1 MGKRRSGES
10 PVRELKRMNLSQS
23 IRARAALRLGLAATL
38 AAGLLGACSSGSR
51 TQIRIVGSSTVYPF
65 TTAVAEQFKRKW
77 TEFPAPIVESTG
89 TGGGIKL
96 MCAGLGAQFPDAANA
111 SRRIK
116 KSEVEDCARH
126 GVKGLIE
133 LQVGIDGL
141 VIAQAR
147 GADFP
152 SLTERDVYL
161 ALAANPFGKGANT
174 ARTWRQVNPALPD
187 IRIEVIGPPPTS
199 GTRDSFNELYMLK
212 GCNTEPAMQALKKSD
227 DTAHKQI
234 CERVREDGA
243 YVEGG
248 ENDNL
253 IVQKVAANPQ
263 ALGVFGFSFMEENSD
278 RVKDVPLG
286 GVEATYENI
295 ASGKFPASRALYVYV
310 KAQHVPAV
318 RGMREFLA
326 EYARESTWGREGYLA
341 RKGLVAAPDAIRRAG
356 EATARSLT
364 LMDEGSL

>member
-1 MGKRRSGES
+1 LSQKF
-10 PVRELKRMNLSQS
+10 PVRVL
-23 IRARAALRLGLAATL
+23 
-38 AAGLLGACSSGSR
+38 AGLGICVATSLLLVACSGGSR

-77 TEFPAPIVESTG
+77 QEFPAPIVESTG

-96 MCAGLGAQFPDAANA
+96 MCGGLGSQFPDAANA

-116 KSEVEDCARH
+116 ASEVADCAVH

-141 VIAQAR
+141 VIAQSRQAN
-147 GADFP
+147 FP
-152 SLTERDVYL
+152 GLTERDIYL
-161 ALAANPFGKGANT
+161 ALAANPFGKGPNR
-174 ARTWRQVNPALPD
+174 ARTWADVNPALPA

-212 GCNTEPAMQALKKSD
+212 GCDSEPAMQALKKAD
-227 DTAHKQI
+227 ETRHKQV
-234 CERVREDGA
+234 CEKVREDGA

-253 IVQKVAANPQ
+253 IVQKIAANRQ
-263 ALGVFGFSFMEENSD
+263 ALGVFGYSFVEENAD
-278 RVKDVPLG
+278 RVKGLPLH
-286 GVEATYENI
+286 GVAPSYDSI
-295 ASGKFPASRALYVYV
+295 ASGAFPASRPLYLYV

-326 EYARESTWGREGYLA
+326 EYARESTWGRGGYLS
-341 RKGLVAAPDAIRRAG
+341 RKGLVAAPDPVRRAG
-356 EATARSLT
+356 MAVARDLT
-364 LMDEGSL
+364 LMRTDDLT

>member
-1 MGKRRSGES
+1 MGFNLLHRRRAF
-10 PVRELKRMNLSQS
+10 PATS
-23 IRARAALRLGLAATL
+23 IGLAALVLL
-38 AAGLLGACSSGSR
+38 AGCSGGSR

-77 TEFPAPIVESTG
+77 PQFPAPIVESTG

-116 KSEVEDCARH
+116 ASEIADCRSH

-147 GADFP
+147 EGNFP
-152 SLTERDVYL
+152 GLTERDVYL
-161 ALAANPFGKGANT
+161 ALAANPFGKGPNK
-174 ARTWRQVNPALPD
+174 ARLWSDVNPKLPAMP
-187 IRIEVIGPPPTS
+187 IEVIGPPPTS

-212 GCNTEPAMQALKKSD
+212 GCDSEPAMKALKKQD
-227 DTAHKQI
+227 DAAHKQI

-243 YVEGG
+243 FVEGG

-253 IVQKVAANPQ
+253 IVQKIAANPR
-263 ALGVFGFSFMEENSD
+263 ALGVFGFSFVEENSD
-278 RVKDVPLG
+278 RVKDVPLN
-286 GVEATYENI
+286 GVRATYDNI
-295 ASGKFPASRALYVYV
+295 AGGQFPASRPLYLYVKV
-310 KAQHVPAV
+310 QHVPAV

-326 EYARESTWGREGYLA
+326 EFARDSTWGRSGYLA
-341 RKGLVAAPDAIRRAG
+341 GKGLVAAPEAVRQQG
-356 EATARSLT
+356 EAVARALT
-364 LMDEGSL
+364 PMDEASVK

>member
-1 MGKRRSGES
+1 MQHSGS
-10 PVRELKRMNLSQS
+10 RDS
-23 IRARAALRLGLAATL
+23 RAVRLGQCT
-38 AAGLLGACSSGSR
+38 AGLVLASLLVAACAGGSR

-77 TEFPAPIVESTG
+77 PEFPAPIVESTG

-116 KSEVEDCARH
+116 RSELDDCAKH

-141 VIAQAR
+141 VIAQSR
-147 GADFP
+147 LGSFP
-152 SLTERDVYL
+152 GLTERDVYL
-161 ALAANPFGKGANT
+161 ALAANPFGKGPNT
-174 ARTWRQVNPALPD
+174 ARSWRDVNPALPD

-212 GCNTEPAMQALKKSD
+212 GCNSEPAMQALKKSD
-227 DTAHKQI
+227 EAAHKQI
-234 CERVREDGA
+234 CEKVREDGA
-243 YVEGG
+243 FVEGG

-253 IVQKVAANPQ
+253 IVQKIAANPQ
-263 ALGVFGFSFMEENSD
+263 ALGVFGYSFVEENSD
-278 RVKDVPLG
+278 KVKDVPLG
-286 GVEATYENI
+286 GVAATYDNI
-295 ASGKFPASRALYVYV
+295 AGGRFPASRPLYLYV

-326 EYARESTWGREGYLA
+326 EFARESTWGRGGYLA
-341 RKGLVAAPDAIRRAG
+341 RKGLVAAPEPVRRAG
-356 EATARSLT
+356 EAVARNLT
-364 LMDEGSL
+364 LLEEAGIS